1 MRPVTKYAKSGELH
15 IAYQVAGCGAIDL
28 VWAPGYI
35 SHVEHAWEYPP
46 YANFINRLAAFAR
59 VIRFDKRGTGLSDR
73 AVAVPTL
80 EDRMDDVRAVMDAV
94 GCERAALFGEND
106 GGPMCMLF
114 AATYPE
120 RTHSLVLYATFAR
133 HVAAPDYPWPLPR
146 EEREQIVRR
155 IVEKWG
161 EPQVLDFTAPSLRED
176 PQFQQWRATDLRLG
190 ASPGAALGL
199 FMMNSAI
206 DIRPMLRSI
215 QKPTLVLHR
224 TGDGVRKVEEGRWL
238 ASQIPGAR
246 LVELPGVD
254 HLPYVGNTEALVGE
268 LEEFLTG
275 MRHHPEPD
283 RVLTTVLFAD
293 IVDSTAK
300 VAEIGDLRW
309 RDLKARY
316 LALARRE
323 IDRFRGRFVDSAGDS
338 MFATFDGPARAIRC
352 ARAISDGVA
361 GLGIAVRAGL
371 HTGEVEMTGNSVT
384 GIAVHIGA
392 RVMALAAAG
401 GVLVSSTVKDL
412 VAGSGLQF
420 DDGESHALKGVPG
433 EWVLYEVLRDR

>member
-15 IAYQVAGCGAIDL
+15 IAYQVVGRGAIDL
-28 VWAPGYI
+28 LWAPGYI
-35 SHVEHAWEYPP
+35 SHVEYAWEYPP
-46 YANFINRLAAFAR
+46 YANFIDRLATFSR

-80 EDRMDDVRAVMDAV
+80 DDRMDDVRAVLDAV

-120 RTHSLVLYATFAR
+120 RTHSLALYATFAR

-146 EEREQIVRR
+146 EEREQNVRR

-161 EPQVLDFTAPSLRED
+161 DPQVLDFMAPSLRED

-199 FMMNSAI
+199 FMMNSEI
-206 DIRPMLRSI
+206 DIRPVLPSI
-215 QKPTLVLHR
+215 QAPTLVLHR
-224 TGDGVRKVEEGRWL
+224 TGDRVRKVDEGRWL
-238 ASQIPGAR
+238 ASRIPGAR
-246 LVELPGVD
+246 FVELPGVD

-275 MRHHPEPD
+275 MRHHSEPN
-283 RVLTTVLFAD
+283 RVLTTALFAD

-300 VAEIGDLRW
+300 IAEIGDLRW

-338 MFATFDGPARAIRC
+338 VFATFDGPARAIRC
-352 ARAISDGVA
+352 ARAISDSVD
-361 GLGIAVRAGL
+361 GLGIAIRAGL
-371 HTGEVEMTGNSVT
+371 HTGEVEMTGDSVS
-384 GIAVHIGA
+384 GIAVHIA
-392 RVMALAAAG
+392 SRVMALAAPR
-401 GVLVSSTVKDL
+401 GVLASGTVKDL
-412 VAGSGLQF
+412 VAGSGLRF
-420 DDGESHALKGVPG
+420 HDIGSHVLKGVPG
-433 EWVLYEVLRDR
+433 ESRLYEVLPD